1 MESDVSELR
10 LFGETLELIE
20 NNKKN
25 ISEQMNKTPN
35 HQKEFNKRIKNPE
48 ALNKF
53 IAFAISLYDKYRHK
67 KTKKLNSM
75 LLTVRAQM
83 LERMFREAFEE
94 PKPLSDISEFTQGI
108 KEDTSKDEEKKRL
121 EELKIL
127 RENDIN
133 KPVTTILKTLLEET
147 TQRESRGGELK
158 KDLEELFRRHDLSK

>member
-1 MESDVSELR
+1 
-10 LFGETLELIE
+10 
-20 NNKKN
+20 
-25 ISEQMNKTPN
+25 
-35 HQKEFNKRIKNPE
+35 
-48 ALNKF
+48 LNKF
-53 IAFAISLYDKYRHK
+53 VAFGISLYDKYRHK

-83 LERMFREAFEE
+83 LERMFKEAFEE
-94 PKPLSDISEFTQGI
+94 PKPLSDMSEFTQGI
-108 KEDTSKDEEKKRL
+108 KEENTKDEEKKRL

-133 KPVTTILKTLLEET
+133 KPVTTVLKALLEET